1 MSEPQGN
8 FKMRFKCGPN
18 GRLLKGA
25 PGNYEC
31 GKVYRMPFRHSK
43 FTFWE
48 PMEELPQLKVPD
60 MSEEESVYEEA
71 IFLPEDETESY
82 DEALVEMTPS
92 TPNPEDYNVDPDAD
106 AVIEPYMKLDLRTGK
121 MRGVTEEEREA
132 VKGSGEAV
140 YAPEEDKDSPIT
152 NRGVA
157 MLDADGGIVGLSD
170 LETEQNESLD
180 RDALKLVLDEA
191 GIEYSNRAH
200 TPTLQALVDELES
213 EEES

>member
-8 FKMRFKCGPN
+8 FQMRFKCGPN
-18 GRLLKGA
+18 GKLLKGA
-25 PGNYEC
+25 PGNYTC

-48 PMEELPQLKVPD
+48 LIEEPPQLKVPN

-121 MRGVTEEEREA
+121 MRSVTEEEREA
-132 VKGSGEAV
+132 VKGSGEAI
-140 YAPEEDKDSPIT
+140 YAPEEEHSPAT

-157 MLDADGGIVGLSD
+157 MLDADGSVIGLSD
-170 LETEQNESLD
+170 LETESNEPLD

-191 GIEYSNRAH
+191 GIEYNNRAR
-200 TPTLQALVDELES
+200 TPTLQTLVDKLES
-213 EEES
+213 EEEA